1 MGSVDRN
8 VVQLPMNHQSSNESV
23 KKKQLDRKG
32 GKPFRALSPP
42 NPHLIP
48 STLLPFTLQPPKT
61 TMNPI
66 QDNGFY
72 TTNNSIE
79 PADFEIPLPRH
90 PYADILGGSTAQG
103 AGGMDEE
110 LSAGTK
116 ALTPHQ
122 QELCGLLVQRGQ
134 EIHGGNPFIV
144 NFDRANPMQE
154 LTAIEDALPNEILN
168 DSTDRTVE
176 AASGFA
182 ETLAS
187 DTTEVDQPST
197 SSATTSTN
205 PLYDRF
211 ESLDSEDG
219 TSATPVEAQSEVPVQ
234 LKPEQ
239 VCFKAFRIQV
249 PKSSQAEELVL
260 LDPNF
265 VPSQYV
271 FEHKGIKPFT
281 EIKVN
286 KTVQLK
292 LTSEPMV
299 HQWVFVGLFH
309 SHPDYAEFPIVNH
322 QAAAADPNLKTPFN
336 VHTPKSNC
344 LMYSEVRIGDH
355 NIPIHGAFVLLQN
368 ENEIN
373 LDFNVNSTDKLNH
386 GGKKEGKEWFQDFI
400 PLSSER
406 VEELFNESSVLT
418 VEDLLHHSIIRV
430 QVREE
435 IRRSQLAKPRSSIE
449 INFALTPCIK
459 KRRLESQI
467 MQAKLKKMKAEL
479 RQMNI
484 QQLKVVAKEMDLNLA

>member
-1 MGSVDRN
+1 
-8 VVQLPMNHQSSNESV
+8 
-23 KKKQLDRKG
+23 
-32 GKPFRALSPP
+32 
-42 NPHLIP
+42 
-48 STLLPFTLQPPKT
+48 
-61 TMNPI
+61 MNPI

-103 AGGMDEE
+103 AGGMNEE

-182 ETLAS
+182 QTLAS

-234 LKPEQ
+234 IKPEQ

-271 FEHKGIKPFT
+271 FEHNGIKPFT

-292 LTSEPMV
+292 LTPEPMA

-309 SHPDYAEFPIVNH
+309 SHPDYAQYPIVNH
-322 QAAAADPNLKTPFN
+322 QKDVTLTPFN
-336 VHTPKSNC
+336 IHMPKSNGQVM
-344 LMYSEVRIGDH
+344 LSEVRIADH
-355 NIPIHGAFVLLQN
+355 NIQMHGAFVLLQN
-368 ENEIN
+368 EDEIN
-373 LDFNVNSTDKLNH
+373 MDFNVNSTDKLNH
-386 GGKKEGKEWFQDFI
+386 GGRKEGKEWFQILI
-400 PLSSER
+400 PLTSER
-406 VEELFNESSVLT
+406 VEELINESLVLT
-418 VEDLLHHSIIRV
+418 IEDLLHHSIIRV

-435 IRRSQLAKPRSSIE
+435 IRRSQLAKPRSSVE
-449 INFALTPCIK
+449 ISFALTPCIK
-459 KRRLESQI
+459 KRRLEDQI
-467 MQAKLKKMKAEL
+467 IQAKLKKMKAEI

-484 QQLKVVAKEMDLNLA
+484 QQLKVTAEEMGLNFA

>member
-23 KKKQLDRKG
+23 KKKQLDKKG

-48 STLLPFTLQPPKT
+48 STLLPLTLQPPTT

-90 PYADILGGSTAQG
+90 PYTDILGGSTAQG

-182 ETLAS
+182 QTLAS
-187 DTTEVDQPST
+187 DTTEIDQPST

-219 TSATPVEAQSEVPVQ
+219 TSATPVEAQSEVTVQ
-234 LKPEQ
+234 IKPGQ
-239 VCFKAFRIQV
+239 VKWIQV
-249 PKSSQAEELVL
+249 PKSSQAEELAL

-271 FEHKGIKPFT
+271 FEHNAIKPFT

-292 LTSEPMV
+292 LTSEPMA

-322 QAAAADPNLKTPFN
+322 QAADANLKTPFN
-336 VHTPKSNC
+336 VHMPKSDW
-344 LMYSEVRIGDH
+344 LVYSEVRIGDH

-373 LDFNVNSTDKLNH
+373 MDFNVNSTDKLNH
-386 GGKKEGKEWFQDFI
+386 GGKKEGKEWFQVFI
-400 PLSSER
+400 PLTSER
-406 VEELFNESSVLT
+406 VEELLMETAILT
-418 VEDLLHHSIIRV
+418 VDDLLHHSIIRV

-459 KRRLESQI
+459 KRRLENQI

-484 QQLKVVAKEMDLNLA
+484 QQLKVEAKEMGLNLA